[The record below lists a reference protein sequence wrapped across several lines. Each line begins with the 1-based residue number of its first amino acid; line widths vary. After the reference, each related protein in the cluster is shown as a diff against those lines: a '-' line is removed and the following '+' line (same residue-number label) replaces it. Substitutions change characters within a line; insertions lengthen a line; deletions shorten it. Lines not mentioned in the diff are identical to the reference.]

1 MVCINKLYIICECGR
16 NVFLIHKYASMGYE
30 IIILNEQPEKLE
42 ESKSYGLRL
51 PFIVNNGKASTI

>member
-1 MVCINKLYIICECGR
+1 
-16 NVFLIHKYASMGYE
+16 MGYE